1 MNELLKSTYR
11 ISIIESAFFIAI
23 GALLFLNP
31 GGFVEIV
38 SYLIG
43 AFALTYGIINIVK
56 YLRNKEMGM
65 AKFFLTLGIILSVIG
80 LFLILNPTFIGAII
94 PTVIGVC
101 LIING
106 IEKLMYLKYL
116 QEKGSEGYM
125 IALISGIV
133 VLVVGIYL
141 LFNPFA
147 STLIVTQII
156 GVIIIVYSVMDL
168 IEKMRFRGFVKG
180 TQKQID
186 KAVKIVDEK

>member
-11 ISIIESAFFIAI
+11 ISIIESVFFIAV

-56 YLRNKEMGM
+56 YAKNKEMGM
-65 AKFFLTLGIILSVIG
+65 AKFFLTLGIILSAVG
-80 LFLILNPTFIGAII
+80 LFLIINPTFIGSII
-94 PTVIGVC
+94 PSVIGVC

-106 IEKLMYLKYL
+106 IEKLMYLKYV
-116 QEKGSEGYM
+116 QEKNSEGY
-125 IALISGIV
+125 IISLVSGIV

-141 LFNPFA
+141 LFNPLS

-186 KAVKIVDEK
+186 KSVKIVDEK